1 MFRWLACLPY
11 VPRKR
16 FANNYSVLLSQ
27 LINRISV
34 YLFDLSTR
42 SESIQ
47 RALILFL
54 FISIR
59 GDGDRFDW
67 FSIST
72 SYLPLTKIRETRISL
87 LFDISFLAVDRA
99 TPLTTGPI
107 VLFIAWKKRVRS
119 FLFSF
124 PLSSFSFSLS
134 LPHPFLVLS
143 DYFALRRSIKSRCI
157 VKVSRFSRACN
168 EAVLSL
174 PYIERFDLK
183 AIALRRYATSRIS
196 SRVVH
201 VLLCMSKVYAHLSSF
216 HIQYK

>member
-1 MFRWLACLPY
+1 MIFHLDLVSSLNEDTRDQDQPSFRY
-11 VPRKR
+11 I
-16 FANNYSVLLSQ
+16 LSSGRSRDSTYDGPDRPFHR
-27 LINRISV
+27 LKK
-34 YLFDLSTR
+34 TR
-42 SESIQ
+42 SFVP
-47 RALILFL
+47 LFFPPLLLLFL
-54 FISIR
+54 
-59 GDGDRFDW
+59 
-67 FSIST
+67 
-72 SYLPLTKIRETRISL
+72 
-87 LFDISFLAVDRA
+87 
-99 TPLTTGPI
+99 
-107 VLFIAWKKRVRS
+107 
-119 FLFSF
+119 
-124 PLSSFSFSLS
+124 SFSLS
-134 LPHPFLVLS
+134 LSPTPFLVLS

>member
-1 MFRWLACLPY
+1 MIFHLDLVSSLNEDTRDQDQPSFRY
-11 VPRKR
+11 I
-16 FANNYSVLLSQ
+16 LSSG
-27 LINRISV
+27 RSR
-34 YLFDLSTR
+34 DSTY
-42 SESIQ
+42 
-47 RALILFL
+47 
-54 FISIR
+54 
-59 GDGDRFDW
+59 DGPDRPFHR
-67 FSIST
+67 
-72 SYLPLTKIRETRISL
+72 L
-87 LFDISFLAVDRA
+87 
-99 TPLTTGPI
+99 
-107 VLFIAWKKRVRS
+107 KKTRS

-134 LPHPFLVLS
+134 PPHPFLVLS

-216 HIQYK
+216 HIKYK